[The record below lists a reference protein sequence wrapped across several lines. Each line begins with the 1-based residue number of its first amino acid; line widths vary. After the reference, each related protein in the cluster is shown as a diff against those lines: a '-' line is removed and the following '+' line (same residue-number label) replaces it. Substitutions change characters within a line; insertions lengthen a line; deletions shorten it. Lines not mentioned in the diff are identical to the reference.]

1 MYGRR
6 PCVSAGMDTP
16 PDARRRWRV
25 IATAVGLGSL
35 CVLTDAMIHGPLVRQ
50 GAAHSAGALV
60 LLVGSLLMLSGI
72 LTAFRR
78 AWHRYL
84 RRDTDAL
91 ITRLTAWTRRFV
103 RGRRPAVSTAPMRLG
118 ERIALLAG
126 LLLTALD
133 VVLTSL
139 LLKDVFPEPP
149 YRFELLAGIS
159 PAAVDWSFYVI
170 VAGFKAVLEVW
181 FGVIDR
187 VKLEAEGQRGATWSA
202 TRWFVLGGASAFDAV
217 LAASRGLLLAEQGL
231 DGAAVTVSNIV
242 FIGFGIAVPWV
253 AAMTGAL
260 LVPAAE
266 PILARLAPLA
276 LLANGLRLAAVAAVW
291 IVALAIGLPFLLT
304 LAGLGLACAA
314 WFAIE
319 DGLGVILGH
328 DEAPPDAAS
337 PSASVDATA
346 EGWR

>member
-1 MYGRR
+1 MQPAPVDLDPRR
-6 PCVSAGMDTP
+6 TP
-16 PDARRRWRV
+16 DGRRRWRV
-25 IATAVGLGSL
+25 IATAVALAAL
-35 CVLTDAMIHGPLVRQ
+35 CVLTDAMIGGPLARR
-50 GAAHSAGALV
+50 GLAHAFGGLIVLV
-60 LLVGSLLMLSGI
+60 GGLLVLSGI

-78 AWHRYL
+78 AWHRNL
-84 RRDTDAL
+84 RRDTDRA
-91 ITRLTAWTRRFV
+91 ITRLTGWTRRFL
-103 RGRRPAVSTAPMRLG
+103 RGRRPGVTTAPMRLG

-133 VVLTSL
+133 VLLTSL

-149 YRFELLAGIS
+149 YRFEILEAIS
-159 PAAVDWSFYVI
+159 PAAADWSFYLI

-181 FGVIDR
+181 FGVVDR
-187 VKLEAEGQRGATWSA
+187 IKLEAEGRRSVGWSA

-276 LLANGLRLAAVAAVW
+276 LLGSALRLLAVVAVW
-291 IVALAIGLPFLLT
+291 IVALALGLPFLAS
-304 LAGLGLACAA
+304 LAVLGLTSAA

-319 DGLGVILGH
+319 DGLGVVMGH
-328 DEAPPDAAS
+328 DEAAPPDPYEAAL
-337 PSASVDATA
+337 AADA
-346 EGWR
+346 GSRGLQ